1 MIKEMLK
8 ELRNNKGISQREFA
22 QMLGVSQQTVG
33 SWEVGRTEPDNR
45 MLKQIAKYFNVSI
58 DYLLDN
64 DGAGANAN
72 TQPPLNAEQA
82 ELIAEYDAL
91 NDEGRATLKNILY
104 GLRLTHGKSGRSTA
118 LPNFTPSVTA
128 PIRKAAAK

>member
-1 MIKEMLK
+1 MDINKLK
-8 ELRNNKGISQREFA
+8 ELRNLRALSQRAFA
-22 QMLGVSQQTVG
+22 AHLGVSQATIA
-33 SWEVGRTEPDNR
+33 SWESGRTEPDNT

-64 DGAGANAN
+64 EGGTGANAN

-91 NDEGRATLKNILY
+91 NDEGRATLKNVLY
-104 GLRLTHGKSGRSTA
+104 SLRLTHGKSGRSTA
-118 LPNFTPSVTA
+118 LPDYTA
-128 PIRKAAAK
+128 APKMKARASM

>member
-1 MIKEMLK
+1 MFPQKLK
-8 ELRNNKGISQREFA
+8 NLRRDRGLSQGELSKVFSVA
-22 QMLGVSQQTVG
+22 QQTVG
-33 SWEVGRTEPDNR
+33 KWESGLAYPNIDT
-45 MLKQIAKYFNVSI
+45 LKQIAKYFNVSI

-91 NDEGRATLKNILY
+91 NDEGRGLIRGML
-104 GLRLTHGKSGRSTA
+104 GSLRLTHGKSGRSMGYGNVA
-118 LPNFTPSVTA
+118 GN
-128 PIRKAAAK
+128 KAAAAMKG